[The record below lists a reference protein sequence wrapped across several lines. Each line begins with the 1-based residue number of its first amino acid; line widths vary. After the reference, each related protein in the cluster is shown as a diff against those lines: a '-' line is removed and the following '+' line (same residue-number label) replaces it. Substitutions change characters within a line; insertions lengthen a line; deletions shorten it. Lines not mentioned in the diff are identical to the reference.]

1 VERDR
6 DTTASLWKNP
16 ASYILM
22 LVLLT
27 GGTGGAKL
35 VQGVCHEVDPGAVTI
50 ICNTADDFSLHGL
63 HISPDLDT
71 ILYTLA
77 GLSDAAKGW
86 GIQDDTFT
94 VLAQLEKLG
103 GEAWF
108 KLGDKD
114 IATHITRTRLLREG
128 LTLAAVTDRLR
139 KTLGVRATILPMSSD
154 TIETRVETS
163 EGEISFQ
170 EYFVKQRWEP
180 EVRNIFYSG
189 VEHSRPAAG
198 LLQAIGEASGILI
211 CPSNPVT
218 SIGPILAVPGI
229 MDTLKK
235 VTAPVVAISPILG
248 ELAISGPAHKLMAA
262 GGMEPSAF
270 GVAKAYADFLDIIIV
285 DRQDEKV
292 SGKIAKLGIEV
303 VPSSIIM
310 NSLADKRRLAR
321 QALALIEK

>member
-1 VERDR
+1 
-6 DTTASLWKNP
+6 
-16 ASYILM
+16 M

-35 VQGVCHEVDPGAVTI
+35 VQGVCNEVDPARLTI
-50 ICNTADDFSLHGL
+50 ICNTADDFILHGL

-77 GLSDAAKGW
+77 GLSDATKGW
-86 GIQDDTFT
+86 GVEGDTFT
-94 VLAQLEKLG
+94 VLNQLEKLG

-128 LTLAAVTDRLR
+128 FTLTAVTERLR
-139 KTLGVRATILPMSSD
+139 KMLDVQSTILPMSND
-154 TIETRVETS
+154 RIESRVETS

-170 EYFVKQRWEP
+170 EYFVKRRWQP
-180 EVRNIFYSG
+180 EVKQVFYAG
-189 VEHSRPAAG
+189 IELSRPAPG
-198 LLQAIGEASGILI
+198 LIQAIRGASGIVI

-218 SIGPILAVPGI
+218 SIGPVLAVPGI
-229 MDTLKK
+229 LDTLKK
-235 VTAPVVAISPILG
+235 ATASIVAISPLLG
-248 ELAISGPAHKLMAA
+248 ERAITGPAHKLMAA
-262 GGMEPSAF
+262 QGMEPSAL
-270 GVAKAYADFLDIIIV
+270 GVAKAYADFLDTIIV

-292 SGKIAKLGIEV
+292 AGKIMELGIEV
-303 VPSSIIM
+303 VRSSIIM
-310 NSLADKRRLAR
+310 SSLDDKRRLAR

>member
-1 VERDR
+1 MEGDGEA
-6 DTTASLWKNP
+6 TASLWKNL
-16 ASYILM
+16 ASYFFM

-27 GGTGGAKL
+27 GGTGGAKV
-35 VQGVCHEVDPGAVTI
+35 VQGVCHEVDPAGVTI
-50 ICNTADDFSLHGL
+50 ICNTADDFILHGL

-86 GIQDDTFT
+86 GIQHDTFT

-103 GEAWF
+103 GETWF

-128 LTLAAVTDRLR
+128 LTLTAVTDRLR
-139 KTLGVRATILPMSSD
+139 KTLGVQAAILPMSND
-154 TIETRVETS
+154 TIESRVETS
-163 EGEISFQ
+163 DGEISFQ
-170 EYFVKQRWEP
+170 EYFVKQRWQP
-180 EVRNIFYSG
+180 EVKNVFYSG
-189 VEHSRPAAG
+189 IEHSRPAPG
-198 LLQAIGEASGILI
+198 LLQAIGEASGIVI

-218 SIGPILAVPGI
+218 SIGPILAIPGI

-235 VTAPVVAISPILG
+235 VAAPVVAISPILG

-262 GGMEPSAF
+262 RGMEPSAF
-270 GVAKAYADFLDIIIV
+270 GVAKAYADFLDVFVV
-285 DRQDEKV
+285 DHRDENA
-292 SGKIAKLGIEV
+292 SAKIAELGIEV
-303 VPSSIIM
+303 VRSSIIM

-321 QALALIEK
+321 QALAFIEK